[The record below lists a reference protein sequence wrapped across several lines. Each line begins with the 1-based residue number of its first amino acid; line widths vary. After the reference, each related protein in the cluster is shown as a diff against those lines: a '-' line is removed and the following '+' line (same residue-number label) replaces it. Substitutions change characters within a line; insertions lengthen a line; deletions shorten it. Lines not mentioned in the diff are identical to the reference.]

1 MKTIKLGNK
10 EIRIKPLSFAA
21 VVMVE
26 QILKES
32 GLKRLRTGEDIIQ
45 ALKQDSDILHKL
57 AAVYVLN
64 DPESLKRWSSVWRE
78 WADKFAPLQMIPII
92 EAAVSATK
100 EGTARESLNRAAV
113 LEALSTAEAKRKTS

>member
-1 MKTIKLGNK
+1 M
-10 EIRIKPLSFAA
+10 
-21 VVMVE
+21 
-26 QILKES
+26 
-32 GLKRLRTGEDIIQ
+32 
-45 ALKQDSDILHKL
+45 HKL

-100 EGTARESLNRAAV
+100 EGTARETLNRAAV
-113 LEALSTAEAKRKTS
+113 LEALSTAEAKKKTS